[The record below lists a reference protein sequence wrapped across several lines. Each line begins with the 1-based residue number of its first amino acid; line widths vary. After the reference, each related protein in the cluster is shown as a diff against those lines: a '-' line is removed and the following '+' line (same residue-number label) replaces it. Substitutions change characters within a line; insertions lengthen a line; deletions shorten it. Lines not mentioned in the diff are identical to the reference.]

1 MLVCDG
7 WDGVES
13 DDAAVELTRAL
24 DASLSARAEK
34 MGRVLRARLSKLE
47 AHPHVA
53 EIRGRGL
60 MVGIEFVKD
69 RERLESFA
77 IEDHF
82 TNRVVAAGFS
92 EGAFFYPSGID
103 PARDAVMLGPP
114 LTINEEEIELLARA
128 LEASIDSAVR
138 YTLGGA

>member
-1 MLVCDG
+1 MEREALV
-7 WDGVES
+7 
-13 DDAAVELTRAL
+13 
-24 DASLSARAEK
+24 ARAET
-34 MGRVLRARLSKLE
+34 MGRVLRARLAKLE
-47 AHPHVA
+47 EHPHVA

-69 RERLESFA
+69 RERLEPFSSR
-77 IEDHF
+77 DNF

-92 EGAFFYPSGID
+92 EGVFFYPAGID

-114 LTINEEEIELLARA
+114 LIIGDAEIEMLASV
-128 LEASIDSAVR
+128 LEHAIDSAVR